1 MCSPLRGSARI
12 RATFAAALVAMSFAI
27 CDAASAQAS
36 AAAAAAWP
44 TKPIRLVSP
53 FNPGGAIDVLN
64 RVIAE
69 KLGQRLGQQV
79 IVDAVPGANTI
90 VGADVVAKAAPDGYT
105 LFMGSTGPL
114 SVNTSLY
121 KRMPFDHL
129 KDFTPISLVADVPN
143 MLVVNPKSMPANNF
157 KEFMALLK
165 ANPGKYFYAST
176 GSGTASH
183 LATELLKSQ
192 ANVEATHVPYKGAVA
207 LNDLLAGDSVH
218 FMFATIPSAVQHVRS
233 GRLKALALSSKKR
246 STGLPDIPTVA
257 ESGYP
262 NFDASSWFGLVGPA
276 NMPTA
281 VTEKIS
287 ADIARVLAIPD
298 IHAKFIEQGAEPVG
312 STPREFGQYMKDE
325 TVKWAKVVKISG
337 ATAE

>member
-1 MCSPLRGSARI
+1 MTITTTLRRLAMPVLGVAL
-12 RATFAAALVAMSFAI
+12 TLFAQHAP
-27 CDAASAQAS
+27 AQDQD
-36 AAAAAAWP
+36 WP
-44 TKPIRLVSP
+44 KRPVTIIVGFS
-53 FNPGGAIDVLN
+53 PGGTTDI
-64 RVIAE
+64 IARM
-69 KLGQRLGQQV
+69 LGVELSKAWGQSV
-79 IVDAVPGANTI
+79 IVENRPGAGGNI
-90 VGADVVAKAAPDGYT
+90 AGAVVAKAAPDGYT

-114 SVNTSLY
+114 AVNTSLY

-143 MLVVNPKSMPANNF
+143 MLVVNPKFMPANNF

-183 LATELLKSQ
+183 LATELLKYD
-192 ANVEATHVPYKGAVA
+192 AGVEATHVPYKGAVA

-218 FMFATIPSAVQHVRS
+218 FMFATIPSVVQHVRS

-276 NMPTA
+276 NMPKPIS
-281 VTEKIS
+281 EKIS
-287 ADIARVLAIPD
+287 SDIARAMAVPEMK
-298 IHAKFIEQGAEPVG
+298 AKFIEQGAEPVA
-312 STPREFGQYMKDE
+312 STPAQFGDYMRSE
-325 TVKWAKVVKISG
+325 TAKWAKVVKISG
-337 ATAE
+337 ASAE

>member
-1 MCSPLRGSARI
+1 MTIPTTLRR
-12 RATFAAALVAMSFAI
+12 FAMPVLGVALALFAQH
-27 CDAASAQAS
+27 AQAQDQD
-36 AAAAAAWP
+36 WP
-44 TKPIRLVSP
+44 KRPVTIIVGFS
-53 FNPGGAIDVLN
+53 PGGTTDI
-64 RVIAE
+64 IARM
-69 KLGQRLGQQV
+69 LGVELSKAWGQSV
-79 IVDAVPGANTI
+79 IVENRPGAGGNI
-90 VGADVVAKAAPDGYT
+90 AGAVVAKATPDGYT

-114 SVNTSLY
+114 AVNTSLY

-143 MLVVNPKSMPANNF
+143 MLVVNPKFMPANNF

-183 LATELLKSQ
+183 LATELLKYD
-192 ANVEATHVPYKGAVA
+192 AGVEATHVPYKGAVA

-218 FMFATIPSAVQHVRS
+218 FMFATIPSVVQHVRS

-276 NMPTA
+276 NMPKP
-281 VTEKIS
+281 VSEKIS
-287 ADIARVLAIPD
+287 SDIARAMAVPEMK
-298 IHAKFIEQGAEPVG
+298 AKFIEQGAEPVA
-312 STPREFGQYMKDE
+312 STPAQFGDYMRSE
-325 TVKWAKVVKISG
+325 TAKWAKVVKISG
-337 ATAE
+337 ASAE